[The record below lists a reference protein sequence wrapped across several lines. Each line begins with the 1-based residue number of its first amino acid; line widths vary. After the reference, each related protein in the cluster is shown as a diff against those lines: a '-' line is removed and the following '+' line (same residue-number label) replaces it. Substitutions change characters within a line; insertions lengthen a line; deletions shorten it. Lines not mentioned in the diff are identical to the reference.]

1 MSNDSFGGEDSE
13 GAGAGGSGT
22 GGGDGGKMVD
32 GPLTVLV
39 ELALEAD
46 NNAAAR
52 IGPIARELMAQL
64 SPRDAVETML
74 VTQMIATFSRSMF
87 LSRHANKQKNPK
99 WFALYSEECDRT
111 MNLYRKQ
118 MQALAEYRQPR
129 RRSFTAIR
137 TANFAGQQV
146 VVSGSATSR
155 SATGGS
161 VHGGSGAAAGAEGK
175 EAGGESDES
184 APQIQEEDRLLRARL
199 KTVLPVVGQ
208 REEEACG
215 GDSQGQALGA

>member
-1 MSNDSFGGEDSE
+1 MIPNKSFTNHELSIYFGVMSNDSFGNENSE
-13 GAGAGGSGT
+13 GGVGCDPRADSGEGGT
-22 GGGDGGKMVD
+22 IVD
-32 GPLTVLV
+32 DPLSVLV
-39 ELALEAD
+39 DLALEAD
-46 NNAAAR
+46 SNAAAR
-52 IGPIARELMAQL
+52 IGPIARELVRQL
-64 SPRDAVETML
+64 GPRDPVETML

-146 VVSGSATSR
+146 VVSGSM
-155 SATGGS
+155 SAGS
-161 VHGGSGAAAGAEGK
+161 VAGRSNRK
-175 EAGGESDES
+175 EAGGDRVESV
-184 APQIQEEDRLLRARL
+184 AQI
-199 KTVLPVVGQ
+199 
-208 REEEACG
+208 RE
-215 GDSQGQALGA
+215 